1 MKTEKFIQ
9 KAVNKYGSL
18 YDYSLVIYKKATT
31 KVKIICAI
39 HGIFEQTPQCHL
51 RGGCKKCSFSKFSE
65 SKKIDKDHF
74 INTSRK
80 KHGDRYDYSLVNIK
94 LSTNKVSIVC
104 REHGE
109 FLQIANNHMRGHG
122 CPKCNT
128 EERVDTAEFK
138 KRAFAVHGDRYDY
151 SLCKVSGVRDDVEII
166 CKKHGVFK
174 QKVLVHL
181 KGSGCQECAK
191 TTPFRRSSYIKA
203 CENHKGKS
211 IIYLLKCF
219 NDSETF
225 YKIGITCRGVKDRF
239 YGAMPYNY
247 EVLKT
252 YEGKAGLIWD
262 CEKKIFSIFKQK
274 SYVPRIGFAGATE
287 CFSEIDFNV
296 FNDCV
301 NGVLNNE

>member
-9 KAVNKYGSL
+9 KATEKHGTL
-18 YDYSLVIYKKATT
+18 YNYSLVVYKKATS

-151 SLCKVSGVRDDVEII
+151 SLCRVSGVRDNIKII
-166 CKKHGVFK
+166 CKKHGAFK
-174 QKVLVHL
+174 QRVLVHL

-191 TTPFRRSSYIKA
+191 TTSFRRSSYTKS
-203 CENHKGKS
+203 CEKYDGKS
-211 IIYLLKCF
+211 TIYIIKCF
-219 NDSETF
+219 DEHESF
-225 YKIGITCRGVKDRF
+225 YKVGITCRGVKDRF
-239 YGAMPYNY
+239 YGAMPYAY

-252 YEGKAGLIWD
+252 REGESGLVWD
-262 CEKKIFSIFKQK
+262 CEKNIFSILKSK
-274 SYVPRIGFAGATE
+274 SYNPRISFAGSTE
-287 CFSEIDFNV
+287 CFSEIDLNV
-296 FNDCV
+296 FDDCV
-301 NGVLNNE
+301 NGVLSNE